1 MRFHRKTGCVLA
13 FAGVLLGLYVC
24 VQMDGRE
31 AARGAEPRETGVS
44 MEASFRG
51 EDGEPLG
58 ESTVRV
64 STQEQSADYPLSG
77 SGELVV
83 ADLSRNGKL
92 TLTVLDRREQVRGS
106 MDLTFS
112 EGAVIDA
119 VTDGGGAGHIT
130 LKRDTEEIA
139 LAFLLKEDGAMV
151 CTLRLDQGGGEGEA
165 WNWKP

>member
-106 MDLTFS
+106 MELETLTVS
-112 EGAVIDA
+112 ADSHAAPAVFG
-119 VTDGGGAGHIT
+119 DGGAPPRCGWRCSCAPLPWTAGP
-130 LKRDTEEIA
+130 A
-139 LAFLLKEDGAMV
+139 LS
-151 CTLRLDQGGGEGEA
+151 TS
-165 WNWKP
+165 

>member
-1 MRFHRKTGCVLA
+1 MRFHRTTGYVLA
-13 FAGVLLGLYVC
+13 FVAVLLGLYFLARL
-24 VQMDGRE
+24 DGGE
-31 AARGAEPRETGVS
+31 AAGTETQETGVS

-51 EDGEPLG
+51 EDGEALG

-64 STQEQSADYPLSG
+64 SAGEQNADYPLSG

-83 ADLSRNGKL
+83 AGLSRNGKL

-106 MDLTFS
+106 MDLIFS

-119 VTDGGGAGHIT
+119 VTDGSGAGHIT

-139 LAFLLKEDGAMV
+139 LAFLLQEDGTILCA
-151 CTLRLDQGGGEGEA
+151 LRLEQGG
-165 WNWKP
+165 